1 MIEDGESQMSAEQRL
16 GVCDGLGDID
26 REIHSLWHARLLDE
40 DKKPGWGREL
50 DDKSDSLLKR
60 AGELLG
66 GAGSI
71 TDEVYRF
78 AIAYGRLR
86 MVLPCIT

>member
-1 MIEDGESQMSAEQRL
+1 M
-16 GVCDGLGDID
+16 LGDIVC
-26 REIHSLWHARLLDE
+26 EKIHSLWHARLLDA

-66 GAGSI
+66 CAGSI
-71 TDEVYRF
+71 TEVYRF

-86 MVLPCIT
+86 MALPRIA